1 VLQSTLRLIGAFALL
16 SLLTSASASV
26 ETLTQVLQNRGLTV
40 SGQAIPNLDKP
51 ITSYEILEDER
62 IFLIAYYVYDG
73 SGLLREPLLVTR
85 FDRLAQTWRS
95 AEILRRDARA
105 GPVDCFGSVTA
116 VHSSVHGFYVGT
128 HRNPSAGC
136 TIVLTHDLAVR
147 TTLYGWFL
155 NVFGDGTVVYH
166 NSQLH
171 FAPTRYAEISIYHPE
186 RSSRVKIYPMKP
198 YQRIRTEHI
207 NKVRAVYSDENW
219 CRIRNHHCDP
229 ERFDNHLA
237 DGVEIS
243 DATDALAFVV
253 KFDNKVWQRRTK
265 GIEAPEEFTEVAY
278 IYRNITRGPI
288 EYREILLSD
297 LKARFGDIPLRK
309 VLEPAILVQI
319 FGQ

>member
-1 VLQSTLRLIGAFALL
+1 MLQSTLRLIGAFALL

-51 ITSYEILEDER
+51 ITSYETLEDER

-73 SGLLREPLLVTR
+73 SGWLREPLLVTR
-85 FDRLAQTWRS
+85 FDKLAQTWRS

-116 VHSSVHGFYVGT
+116 IHSSVHGFYVGT

-155 NVFGDGTVVYH
+155 SVFGDGTVVYH

-171 FAPTRYAEISIYHPE
+171 FAPTRYAEMSIYHPE

-229 ERFDNHLA
+229 ERFDNHLT
-237 DGVEIS
+237 GRVEING
-243 DATDALAFVV
+243 TTGALAFVI
-253 KFDNKVWQRRTK
+253 KFDNKAWQRPTQ

-278 IYRNITRGPI
+278 VYRNVTQGPI

-297 LKARFGDIPLRK
+297 LKARFGDIPLRR

-319 FGQ
+319 FSQ

>member
-1 VLQSTLRLIGAFALL
+1 VLQTKLYLRGAFVLL
-16 SLLTSASASV
+16 GLLASAAASV
-26 ETLTQVLQNRGLTV
+26 ETLTHVLQRRGLTV

-51 ITSYEILEDER
+51 ITGYEILDDEAL
-62 IFLIAYYVYDG
+62 FLIAYYVYDG
-73 SGLLREPLLVTR
+73 SGLLREPLVVTR

-116 VHSSVHGFYVGT
+116 IRPSVHGFYVGT

-136 TIVLTHDLAVR
+136 TIVLTHDLAVQ
-147 TTLYGWFL
+147 TTLYGWLL

-171 FAPTRYAEISIYHPE
+171 FAPTRYAEMSIYHPQ

-207 NKVRAVYSDENW
+207 NKVRTIYRDDNW
-219 CRIRNHHCDP
+219 CRLRNHHCDP
-229 ERFDNHLA
+229 ERFDNFLA
-237 DGVEIS
+237 GSVEINN
-243 DATDALAFVV
+243 TTGALAFVI
-253 KFDNKVWQRRTK
+253 KFDNTVWQRRTK
-265 GIEAPEEFTEVAY
+265 GVEAPEDFTEVAY
-278 IYRNITRGPI
+278 IYRNISRGPI
-288 EYREILLSD
+288 EYKEILLSD

-309 VLEPAILVQI
+309 VLEPAILLQI

>member
-1 VLQSTLRLIGAFALL
+1 
-16 SLLTSASASV
+16 V
-26 ETLTQVLQNRGLTV
+26 ETLTHVLQNRGLTA
-40 SGQAIPNLDKP
+40 SDQAIPNLDKP
-51 ITSYEILEDER
+51 ITGYEILDDER
-62 IFLIAYYVYDG
+62 VFLIAYYVYDG
-73 SGLLREPLLVTR
+73 SGLLREPLFVTR
-85 FDRLAQTWRS
+85 FDRLARTWRS

-116 VHSSVHGFYVGT
+116 IRSSVHGFYVDT

-171 FAPTRYAEISIYHPE
+171 FAPTHYAEMSIYHPE
-186 RSSRVKIYPMKP
+186 RSSRVKMYPMKP

-207 NKVRAVYSDENW
+207 NKVRAVYRDEQW
-219 CRIRNHHCDP
+219 CRARNHHCDP

-237 DGVEIS
+237 GRVEIS
-243 DATDALAFVV
+243 DATGALAFVI
-253 KFDNKVWQRRTK
+253 KFDNTVWQRQTK
-265 GIEAPEEFTEVAY
+265 DMETAGKFTEVAY
-278 IYRNITRGPI
+278 IYRNVTRGPI

-309 VLEPAILVQI
+309 VLEPAILAQI